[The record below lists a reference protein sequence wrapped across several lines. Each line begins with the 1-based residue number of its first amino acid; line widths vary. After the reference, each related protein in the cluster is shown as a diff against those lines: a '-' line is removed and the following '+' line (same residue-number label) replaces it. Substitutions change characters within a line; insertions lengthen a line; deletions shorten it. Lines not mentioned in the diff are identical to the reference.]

1 MLESCGG
8 ACHYS
13 ITPLLHHSMG
23 RVIVAPSILVA
34 DFSRL
39 SDEIHRVEAAGA
51 DWIHCDIMDGHFVDN
66 ISFGPEIVRIVRGLT
81 SLPLDVHLMIE
92 HADHYVPRFV
102 KAGANS
108 ITVHAE
114 PEAKHHVA
122 KTLQQIRDG
131 GCRAGLTLN
140 PETSFDLVE
149 PFLDKIDLLLVM
161 TVHPGFGGQSFRG
174 DQMHKVKRARSL
186 NDKLDIEVDGGI
198 NADTARLSIENGANV
213 LVAGTSIFH
222 SKDYAM
228 AIRELRGE

>member
-1 MLESCGG
+1 MQK
-8 ACHYS
+8 
-13 ITPLLHHSMG
+13 I
-23 RVIVAPSILVA
+23 IVAPSILAA
-34 DFSRL
+34 DLSRL
-39 SDEIHRVEAAGA
+39 GDEIHRVETAGA

-114 PEAKHHVA
+114 PEAKHDVE
-122 KTLQQIRDG
+122 KTLDQIRDT

-140 PETSFDLVE
+140 PETAFDLIE
-149 PFLDKIDLLLVM
+149 PFLHKIDLLLIM
-161 TVHPGFGGQSFRG
+161 TVHPGFGGQSFRA
-174 DQMHKVKRARSL
+174 DQMEKVKRARSL
-186 NDKLDIEVDGGI
+186 NRELEIEVDGGI

-222 SKDYAM
+222 SKDYAK
-228 AIRELRGE
+228 AIRQLRGDNARGQ

>member
-1 MLESCGG
+1 MEKVL
-8 ACHYS
+8 
-13 ITPLLHHSMG
+13 
-23 RVIVAPSILVA
+23 VAPSILAA

-39 SDEIHRVEAAGA
+39 GDEIHRVEAAGA

-81 SLPLDVHLMIE
+81 TLPLDVHLMIE

-114 PEAKHHVA
+114 PEAKHDVE
-122 KTLQQIRDG
+122 KTFKQIRDT

-140 PETSFDLVE
+140 PETAFDLIE
-149 PFLDKIDLLLVM
+149 PFLHKIDLLLIM
-161 TVHPGFGGQSFRG
+161 TVHPGFGGQSFRA
-174 DQMHKVKRARSL
+174 DQMRKVKRARSL
-186 NDKLDIEVDGGI
+186 NRNLDIEVDGGI

-222 SKDYAM
+222 SKDYAK
-228 AIRELRGE
+228 AIRQLRGESRTSMRVG